1 MNYKR
6 KAFTIFAII
15 IFLAFLNLMFFQTE
29 GFADELETM
38 QEMLDDRDAG
48 ESGVLDGLFKFFS
61 YTGFRNATPGHLVMI
76 LVGLIF
82 IFLAIRFDYEPLLLI
97 PIGTGVIIGNIPF
110 FQDGGINLQL
120 GIYQEGSVLNYLY
133 YGVVKGIYPPLIFLG
148 IGAMTDFSSL
158 ISNPRLMLLG
168 AAAQVG
174 IFLTFLGALY
184 LGFNMPESGAI
195 GIIGGADGPTAI
207 FLSSKLANGSIING
221 VQTQNLIGPIAI
233 AAYSYMA
240 LVPVIQPPI
249 MRLLTNKKE
258 RVIRM
263 KPPRSV
269 SKLEKIL
276 FPIVALI
283 LTTFISPGA
292 LPLLGMLFFGNILKE
307 SGVTKRLA
315 DTARTSLIDIVTILL
330 GLTVGASTQA
340 DVFLTS
346 QSILIFILGAVS
358 FVIATSGGVIFAKVM
373 NLFLGKEN
381 RINPLIGAAGVSAV
395 PDSARVVQTE
405 GLRYDPSNHLLMH
418 AMAPNVSGVIG
429 SAVAAGIM
437 MSFLM

>member
-168 AAAQVG
+168 A
-174 IFLTFLGALY
+174 GA
-184 LGFNMPESGAI
+184 
-195 GIIGGADGPTAI
+195 
-207 FLSSKLANGSIING
+207 
-221 VQTQNLIGPIAI
+221 
-233 AAYSYMA
+233 
-240 LVPVIQPPI
+240 
-249 MRLLTNKKE
+249 
-258 RVIRM
+258 
-263 KPPRSV
+263 
-269 SKLEKIL
+269 
-276 FPIVALI
+276 
-283 LTTFISPGA
+283 
-292 LPLLGMLFFGNILKE
+292 
-307 SGVTKRLA
+307 
-315 DTARTSLIDIVTILL
+315 
-330 GLTVGASTQA
+330 
-340 DVFLTS
+340 
-346 QSILIFILGAVS
+346 
-358 FVIATSGGVIFAKVM
+358 
-373 NLFLGKEN
+373 
-381 RINPLIGAAGVSAV
+381 
-395 PDSARVVQTE
+395 
-405 GLRYDPSNHLLMH
+405 
-418 AMAPNVSGVIG
+418 
-429 SAVAAGIM
+429 
-437 MSFLM
+437 